1 MQYRYTVLLVCL
13 TALPAVSQ
21 EPAPPAAP
29 TADRPE
35 FKAQRIG
42 GLVPNYKTVEDREI
56 PVPRLSARDKWR
68 LAALSSFDPMT
79 FVVAGLYAGIGHYGN
94 QYPGYGRGASGFGKR
109 YGAAVGEQVVGH
121 FMTEAV
127 VPTLLRMDPRYYRM
141 ARGGGWKRTGWA
153 LSRTVV
159 APTDSGRQTVN
170 FNQILGKAGAVA
182 VTSLYLAPSD
192 RTFKVNT
199 QRYSSQ
205 LAGDAVFNLLK
216 EFWPDIHRKVFRK
229 K

>member
-1 MQYRYTVLLVCL
+1 MQYSSGALLACL
-13 TALPAVSQ
+13 LALPALSQ
-21 EPAPPAAP
+21 EEAAPPAKA
-29 TADRPE
+29 ARPE

-42 GLVPNYKTVEDREI
+42 GLVPNYKTVQDREI
-56 PVPRLSARDKWR
+56 PVPRLTTKDKWR

-79 FVVAGLYAGIGHYGN
+79 FVVAGLFAGIGHHGN

-109 YGAAVGEQVVGH
+109 YGAAVGEQIVGH
-121 FMTEAV
+121 YMTEAV
-127 VPTLLRMDPRYYRM
+127 VPTLLGMDPRYYRM

-182 VTSLYLAPSD
+182 MTSVYLPASD
-192 RTFKVNT
+192 RTVKVNT
-199 QRYSSQ
+199 QRYASQ

-216 EFWPDIHRKVFRK
+216 EFWPDISRKVFRRK
-229 K
+229 